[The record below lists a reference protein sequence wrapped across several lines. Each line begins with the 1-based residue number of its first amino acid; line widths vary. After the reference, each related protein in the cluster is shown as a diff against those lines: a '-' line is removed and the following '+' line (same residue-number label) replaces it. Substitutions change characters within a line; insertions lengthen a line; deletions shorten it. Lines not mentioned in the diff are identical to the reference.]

1 MVTQYYI
8 QIESKY
14 FYFSFSFFFLSS
26 FSSRQSY
33 DVEIYL
39 QIDGTTISAEN
50 TLDLKNPYFRFV
62 IEDFMIRIKI

>member
-1 MVTQYYI
+1 MQYYI

-14 FYFSFSFFFLSS
+14 FISKNRKKSFFFLN
-26 FSSRQSY
+26 RQSY

-39 QIDGTTISAEN
+39 QIDGTTISVEN

-62 IEDFMIRIKI
+62 IKDILFE